1 MRRSHACA
9 AAGLA
14 LAAAYW
20 LAADALPRSALADAV
35 GADGVPKLLAVF
47 LAALSILVAFTK
59 SEDSE
64 TVRQPLRAL
73 GVAGL
78 GFAYVVLVP
87 FIGYLSGAALLAGVS
102 ALYYGARGRTV
113 VVFAV
118 GTAVLLWLM
127 FAKALGVALP

>member
-20 LAADALPRSALADAV
+20 LAADALPRSALADSV
-35 GADGVPKLLAVF
+35 GADGVPKLLAAL
-47 LAALSILVAFTK
+47 LAGISILIALQK
-59 SEDSE
+59 DPDAQ
-64 TVRQPLRAL
+64 RQSGSLRAL

-78 GFAYVVLVP
+78 GFVYVAILP
-87 FIGYLSGAALLAGVS
+87 FTGYLAGATLLAGAA

-113 VVFAV
+113 IAFAL
-118 GTAVLLWLM
+118 GTAVPLWLV

>member
-20 LAADALPRSALADAV
+20 LAADALPRSALADSV
-35 GADGVPKLLAVF
+35 GADGVPKLLAVV
-47 LAALSILVAFTK
+47 LAVLSLLIAF
-59 SEDSE
+59 SRHGE
-64 TVRQPLRAL
+64 TQAASLRSL

-78 GFAYVVLVP
+78 GCVYVALLP
-87 FIGYLSGAALLAGVS
+87 FTGYLVGATLLAGAA

-113 VVFAV
+113 IVFAV
-118 GTAVLLWLM
+118 GTAILLWLM
-127 FAKALGVALP
+127 FAQALGVALP